1 MPSRASIPVLS
12 HVRLKAA
19 NGNVSISGTNLEE
32 WLTCEMDAET
42 ENNADWLLE
51 FAKLKGDGKVF
62 VGVEAAGDRAV
73 KISFDAGGHL
83 IERIFETLPLD
94 EWPLIPE
101 QPKEMKPVS
110 SKLFENIRLAYP
122 SSAKDASRRILSGV
136 FLEDNA
142 VIATDGKQL
151 VKSDCEIPMDE
162 TAIVP
167 KTKVLNDGLLKLDGG
182 MAVSESRSGYKMLHF
197 ASGNWLY
204 SFKCVEGAYPN
215 YRQVIPDAQLLK
227 SCAEFPKEEAQAL
240 LKSLPVFEKCD
251 MYESIALYAG
261 GGGVKFLSTKPKSSA
276 MLDSSAAS
284 TGKNDHAIAVFDRQY
299 IIRAFGLGLA
309 RICFDLGHSP
319 LIATGERGLMVWMP
333 IRGMIPDEYYKRLGI
348 EKPKQEKEIMT
359 TKTETPVAPQN
370 NAAEKPETEK
380 TATAPV
386 NPTGTRETFKVVHG
400 AVNGNGANGTAD
412 PFDEL
417 QKAVTEIRNVA
428 KTLADSMGGFQRK
441 IVETQR
447 AVKQR
452 EKDFRSTREI
462 LDKLKNASGF

>member
-151 VKSDCEIPMDE
+151 VKSDCEIPMDDR
-162 TAIVP
+162 
-167 KTKVLNDGLLKLDGG
+167 NS
-182 MAVSESRSGYKMLHF
+182 SEDK
-197 ASGNWLY
+197 
-204 SFKCVEGAYPN
+204 GA
-215 YRQVIPDAQLLK
+215 Q
-227 SCAEFPKEEAQAL
+227 
-240 LKSLPVFEKCD
+240 
-251 MYESIALYAG
+251 
-261 GGGVKFLSTKPKSSA
+261 
-276 MLDSSAAS
+276 
-284 TGKNDHAIAVFDRQY
+284 
-299 IIRAFGLGLA
+299 
-309 RICFDLGHSP
+309 
-319 LIATGERGLMVWMP
+319 
-333 IRGMIPDEYYKRLGI
+333 
-348 EKPKQEKEIMT
+348 
-359 TKTETPVAPQN
+359 
-370 NAAEKPETEK
+370 
-380 TATAPV
+380 
-386 NPTGTRETFKVVHG
+386 
-400 AVNGNGANGTAD
+400 
-412 PFDEL
+412 
-417 QKAVTEIRNVA
+417 
-428 KTLADSMGGFQRK
+428 
-441 IVETQR
+441 
-447 AVKQR
+447 
-452 EKDFRSTREI
+452 
-462 LDKLKNASGF
+462 